1 MPGTVAVAGLC
12 PLAYSGETRSSRC
25 VDDTAGPGGEPR
37 TGSAA
42 DHGRQGTSGD
52 DGVGASGHADRRG
65 RATGTDR
72 ERAVRVSW
80 RAQTAGRRGRVGDR
94 PAWAKLPGR
103 WRLHGR
109 VHRLHAPGG
118 GSGCPC
124 DRCRAAQLHQRLR
137 DDRRVTLW
145 EGTNGRALPELP
157 GGISFFAVDV
167 SFISVLH
174 VLASIQ
180 ERLGTGTEGVVLVKP
195 QFEAGAADVPR
206 GGVIRDPAVRER
218 VRANVRAWA
227 TERNWDVLDDMEC
240 PTRGTEGNVEYL
252 LHVTTPGTRP
262 C

>member
-1 MPGTVAVAGLC
+1 MVQRGLAESRERAQRLIMAGRARVGTTVLVRPATLID
-12 PLAYSGETRSSRC
+12 E
-25 VDDTAGPGGEPR
+25 AGPLELIENERFVSRGGHKLQ
-37 TGSAA
+37 AA
-42 DHGRQGTSGD
+42 VDAWVIDLRGRSCLD
-52 DGVGASGHADRRG
+52 VGASTGGFTDCMLQAGAADVLAIDVG
-65 RATGTDR
+65 R
-72 ERAVRVSW
+72 
-80 RAQTAGRRGRVGDR
+80 
-94 PAWAKLPGR
+94 
-103 WRLHGR
+103 
-109 VHRLHAPGG
+109 
-118 GSGCPC
+118 
-124 DRCRAAQLHQRLR
+124 AQLHQRLR

>member
-1 MPGTVAVAGLC
+1 MVQRGLAESRERAQRLIMAGRARVGTTVLVRPATLID
-12 PLAYSGETRSSRC
+12 E
-25 VDDTAGPGGEPR
+25 AGPLELIENERFVSRGGHKLQ
-37 TGSAA
+37 AA
-42 DHGRQGTSGD
+42 VDAWAIDLRGRSCLD
-52 DGVGASGHADRRG
+52 VGASTGGFTDCMLQAGAADVLAIDVG
-65 RATGTDR
+65 R
-72 ERAVRVSW
+72 
-80 RAQTAGRRGRVGDR
+80 
-94 PAWAKLPGR
+94 
-103 WRLHGR
+103 
-109 VHRLHAPGG
+109 
-118 GSGCPC
+118 
-124 DRCRAAQLHQRLR
+124 AQLHQRLR